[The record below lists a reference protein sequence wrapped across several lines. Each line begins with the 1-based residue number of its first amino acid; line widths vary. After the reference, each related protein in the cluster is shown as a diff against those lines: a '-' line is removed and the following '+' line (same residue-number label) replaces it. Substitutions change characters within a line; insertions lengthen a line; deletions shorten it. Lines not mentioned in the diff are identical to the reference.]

1 MNAKKAILAL
11 VVVFLGFWMFTDPGG
26 LATAAKAGGT
36 QTWELAEDL
45 FRAVIRFFGAL
56 L

>member
-1 MNAKKAILAL
+1 MSAKKALLAV

-26 LATAAKAGGT
+26 LATAAKAGGS
-36 QTWELAEDL
+36 QTWELAEEL

>member
-1 MNAKKAILAL
+1 MNAKKALLAV

-26 LATAAKAGGT
+26 LADAAKAGAG
-36 QTWELAEDL
+36 QTWELAENL
-45 FRAVIRFFGAL
+45 FQAVIRFFGAL